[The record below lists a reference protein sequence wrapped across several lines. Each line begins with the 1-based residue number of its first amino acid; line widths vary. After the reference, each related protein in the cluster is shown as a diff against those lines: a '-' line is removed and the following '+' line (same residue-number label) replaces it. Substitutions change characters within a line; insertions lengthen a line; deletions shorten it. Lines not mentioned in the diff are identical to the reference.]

1 MNLSENT
8 KEKYER
14 AQLKNSIKIDPK
26 ALLSELTVEEYLS
39 LQVNLHK
46 KYEYGIKGI
55 AKIFGCSRDKAQK
68 IKNSGDIDGAL
79 YQNKNIIVV
88 DVDKALELFA
98 QNAKK

>member
-1 MNLSENT
+1 MINKNT
-8 KEKYER
+8 R
-14 AQLKNSIKIDPK
+14 
-26 ALLSELTVEEYLS
+26 LSELTVEEYLS
-39 LQVNLHK
+39 LQMKLYK

-68 IKNSGDIDGAL
+68 IKNSGDIDGAI

-98 QNAKK
+98 LNAKK